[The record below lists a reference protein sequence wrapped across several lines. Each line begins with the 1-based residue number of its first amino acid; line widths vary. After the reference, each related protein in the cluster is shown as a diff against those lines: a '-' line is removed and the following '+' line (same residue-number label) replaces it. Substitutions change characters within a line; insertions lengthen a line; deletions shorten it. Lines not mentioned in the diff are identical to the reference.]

1 MEPMRVALGNNITH
15 RHLFIW
21 TGAVAFRWQYPLEQ
35 TSQPFLRECNPHSRG
50 SVKKNLETEFERS
63 YTDYL
68 SRGSNYGF
76 SGEHR

>member
-15 RHLFIW
+15 RHLFIR

-50 SVKKNLETEFERS
+50 SVKKKTWRPNLREVTRII
-63 YTDYL
+63 
-68 SRGSNYGF
+68 
-76 SGEHR
+76 